1 MNWTYTCHPP
11 SSNKNNGIKHN
22 SKMYW
27 TNYTI
32 TLHKALPLP
41 MKIHKNCTHVYN
53 IYHTHSSTKTHYL
66 QFLIR
71 WDLGLEKLLAL
82 VFSGNF
88 LLSVPFPG
96 VPHPLKS
103 RTRCSVCVFTKQ
115 IYIYNKC
122 KELEIVDSLRNNM
135 KRKGRHGSLY

>member
-1 MNWTYTCHPP
+1 MKIYYINYNMHLRIYNYYVQENFFFTNTI
-11 SSNKNNGIKHN
+11 S
-22 SKMYW
+22 

-115 IYIYNKC
+115 IYIYIYIYIIN
-122 KELEIVDSLRNNM
+122 VRNW
-135 KRKGRHGSLY
+135 K